1 MQWEQLYPL
10 LSLSFARFKQ
20 SCPRPFWK
28 DTLSTLPRS
37 SCNSVQFNFAFFFA
51 HLFYNATQ
59 SCNLRRKPCWEAAL
73 YFIYTSWV
81 NSPYIA
87 SQMLTKDNW
96 HCSAVISMIYDF
108 SESYKAQQLATVMW
122 CLATC
127 NFSLWMSA
135 HGFQFLSTTSLLKNR
150 EPFHFEQQ
158 QKDDSIKASC
168 AEPCTKEQYNVP
180 WRSGNYARKS
190 ERSTLVQCSFII
202 FYQLWR
208 GRWHAVKAFSG
219 S

>member
-1 MQWEQLYPL
+1 MQREQLYPL
-10 LSLSFARFKQ
+10 LSLNFARLNKQ

-28 DTLSTLPRS
+28 DTLSTLHVHPVTLFS
-37 SCNSVQFNFAFFFA
+37 STSPFFSP

-73 YFIYTSWV
+73 YFIYTSCV

-96 HCSAVISMIYDF
+96 HCSTVISMIHDF
-108 SESYKAQQLATVMW
+108 SESYKAQLATVMW

-158 QKDDSIKASC
+158 QKDNSIKASC

-190 ERSTLVQCSFII
+190 ER
-202 FYQLWR
+202 R
-208 GRWHAVKAFSG
+208 KAREA
-219 S
+219 